1 MGIFFSKKKSYW
13 VPEHSKML
21 DKIEDQSK
29 WKPTEDMTGWQ
40 LQNSLADKLG
50 DAIVNSKQTVEINL
64 SFNGLGDDECQY
76 LAKAIKDT
84 RTIKRLIL
92 ENNHIHPAGAI
103 MLAEALTP
111 GKGQDDPVLEELDL
125 CNNSIGAE
133 GATAVASVLTSN
145 KTLKKINLFWNN
157 IGNEGLQAIC
167 ANLRKDFPLDFVL
180 VSSARV
186 ALKFLFMIRP
196 HFMHS
201 SKLRRLFKI

>member
-1 MGIFFSKKKSYW
+1 
-13 VPEHSKML
+13 
-21 DKIEDQSK
+21 
-29 WKPTEDMTGWQ
+29 
-40 LQNSLADKLG
+40 
-50 DAIVNSKQTVEINL
+50 
-64 SFNGLGDDECQY
+64 
-76 LAKAIKDT
+76 
-84 RTIKRLIL
+84 
-92 ENNHIHPAGAI
+92 

>member
-13 VPEHSKML
+13 VPEHRKML

-92 ENNHIHPAGAI
+92 ENNHINPAGAI

-125 CNNSIGAE
+125 CNNSIGA
-133 GATAVASVLTSN
+133 
-145 KTLKKINLFWNN
+145 
-157 IGNEGLQAIC
+157 
-167 ANLRKDFPLDFVL
+167 
-180 VSSARV
+180 
-186 ALKFLFMIRP
+186 
-196 HFMHS
+196 
-201 SKLRRLFKI
+201 